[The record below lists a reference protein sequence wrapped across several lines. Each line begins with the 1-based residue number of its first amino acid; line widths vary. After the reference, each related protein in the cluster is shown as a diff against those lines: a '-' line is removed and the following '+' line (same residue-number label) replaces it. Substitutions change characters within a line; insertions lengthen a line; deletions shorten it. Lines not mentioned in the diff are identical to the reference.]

1 MFMDLCLKCDIK
13 FRENILEV
21 ASKRTWRLSN
31 DTIMTIYAE
40 LLKDSNTVEV
50 KDLERWKSE

>member
-40 LLKDSNTVEV
+40 LLKDSNTVDV

>member
-1 MFMDLCLKCDIK
+1 MYTDLCPECDSK

-21 ASKRTWRLSN
+21 ASNKASKLSN
-31 DTIMTIYAE
+31 ETIMTIYAE
-40 LLKDSNTVEV
+40 LLKDSNTVGV